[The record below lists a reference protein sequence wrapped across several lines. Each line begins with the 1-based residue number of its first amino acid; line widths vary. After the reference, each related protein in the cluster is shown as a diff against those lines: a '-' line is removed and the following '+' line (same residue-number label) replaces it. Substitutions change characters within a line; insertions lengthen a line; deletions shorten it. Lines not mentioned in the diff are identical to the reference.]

1 MMSTLTCKFSLRTT
15 FAALALLAA
24 TAAQASVTV
33 TNVTMAQRPG
43 TKLVAIAYDVASTAT
58 NRVAVWLVVSNGV
71 ADAAI
76 NGSKEKGPTHETKT
90 EA

>member
-1 MMSTLTCKFSLRTT
+1 M
-15 FAALALLAA
+15 LLAV
-24 TAAQASVTV
+24 TSVMV
-33 TNVTMAQRPG
+33 AQRPG

-71 ADAAI
+71 ADAAM
-76 NGSKEKGPTHETKT
+76 NESKEKGPIHEPKT

>member
-1 MMSTLTCKFSLRTT
+1 MLRSKKSKYSLRNTCV
-15 FAALALLAA
+15 ALVLLA
-24 TAAQASVTV
+24 VPNLTV
-33 TNVTMAQRPG
+33 AQRPG

-71 ADAAI
+71 ADAAM
-76 NGSKEKGPTHETKT
+76 NGSKEKGPIHEPKT